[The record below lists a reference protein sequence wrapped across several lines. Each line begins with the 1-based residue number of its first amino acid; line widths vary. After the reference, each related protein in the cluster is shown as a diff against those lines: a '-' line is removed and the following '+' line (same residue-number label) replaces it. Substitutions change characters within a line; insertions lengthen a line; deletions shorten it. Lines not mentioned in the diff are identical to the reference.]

1 MSARRTAIC
10 LVVAFVLGGN
20 ARGAPVD
27 PELRAHVEG
36 LLGAYRAVTVAE
48 WSSLSPDAAP
58 VLEAVARDRTALP
71 TWRARALAALGVVWP
86 PAAGPL
92 VRELAADVTAPL
104 ILRSAAVDGAANV
117 LGAAAQEVLV
127 PLLRDRDA
135 AVRLRSARAL
145 VGSGAG
151 GCRALVAEA
160 RSRAASDPVART
172 AASCA
177 TQLRNTPPRDR

>member
-1 MSARRTAIC
+1 MSPRRTAIC
-10 LVVAFVLGGN
+10 LVVVFVLGGS

-27 PELRAHVEG
+27 PELRARVEG

-48 WSSLSPDAAP
+48 WRALSPDAAP

-71 TWRARALAALGVVWP
+71 TWRARALAALGVVRP

-92 VRELAADVTAPL
+92 VRELATDVTAPV

-117 LGAAAQEVLV
+117 LGAAARAVLV
-127 PLLRDRDA
+127 PLLRDREA

-145 VGSGAG
+145 AASGAA
-151 GCRALVAEA
+151 GCRALVSEA
-160 RSRAASDPVART
+160 RSRPASDPVART

-177 TQLRNTPPRDR
+177 AQLRESPPRDR

>member
-48 WSSLSPDAAP
+48 WRSLSPDAAP

-71 TWRARALAALGVVWP
+71 TWRARALAALGVVRP

-177 TQLRNTPPRDR
+177 AQLRETPPRDR